1 MEHSCTHVGFQGIRS
16 EYDRGGAV
24 LVFHWV
30 CEECGIRLREA
41 RREEYRP
48 QFVPHGDDLFAGQAN
63 AEAKP

>member
-1 MEHSCTHVGFQGIRS
+1 MRQMILRTAFAIVRFWTRLYTSGLPE
-16 EYDRGGAV
+16 A
-24 LVFHWV
+24 
-30 CEECGIRLREA
+30 LREA